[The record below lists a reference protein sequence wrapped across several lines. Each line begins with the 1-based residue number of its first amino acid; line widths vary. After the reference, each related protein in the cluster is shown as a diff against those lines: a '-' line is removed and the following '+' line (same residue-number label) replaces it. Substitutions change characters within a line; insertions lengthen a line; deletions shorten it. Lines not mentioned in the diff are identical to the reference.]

1 MNISEGKYTKNSIDL
16 LKQIF
21 HREASIYKTQ
31 LSNKTIA
38 DWLSFLREVIMI
50 SLDDK
55 FEEQG
60 QIGGEGII

>member
-16 LKQIF
+16 PKQIF
-21 HREASIYKTQ
+21 HREASIYQTQ

-55 FEEQG
+55 FEQQG